1 MKRMVFRLALVAPSA
16 VFLLGLAGTAL
27 AHPGFGH
34 GWAHGWDWDHHH
46 WGSAPEIDPSLMS
59 SGLALLAGSV
69 MLVVERYRRH
79 RR

>member
-1 MKRMVFRLALVAPSA
+1 MKRFVSRLTWLAPSA
-16 VFLLGLAGTAL
+16 IFLLGFAGTAL
-27 AHPGFGH
+27 AHPGH
-34 GWAHGWDWDHHH
+34 GHH
-46 WGSAPEIDPSLMS
+46 WGNAPEIDPSLMS

>member
-1 MKRMVFRLALVAPSA
+1 MKRMVSHLALLGPSA
-16 VFLLGLAGTAL
+16 IFLLGLAGTAL

-34 GWAHGWDWDHHH
+34 GWGHHH

-59 SGLALLAGSV
+59 SGLALLAGGL
-69 MLVVERYRRH
+69 MLVVERYRRS